1 MPVASDQDKQAKSA
15 TGSGVVTDDRYP
27 LLIDH
32 RLPELDLGDAKA
44 FMVCDDRS
52 PNDLL
57 FARVC
62 PPHGMP
68 RLDVVNGLKH
78 MRDAKLL
85 RLVEWGPVNL
95 SESSKSQVA
104 IIFQRPTHG
113 VLLPPDVKSINPNQ
127 TDEIAKYVM
136 LPACQ
141 TLALM
146 PGAIA
151 VFRSLNATRRV
162 YVLREQQK

>member
-1 MPVASDQDKQAKSA
+1 MPVASDQDKQVKSA
-15 TGSGVVTDDRYP
+15 TGSGVVIDDRYR
-27 LLIDH
+27 LLIDDK
-32 RLPELDLGDAKA
+32 LPELDLSDAKS

-95 SESSKSQVA
+95 SESSESQVA
-104 IIFQRPTHG
+104 SIFQRPTHG
-113 VLLPPDVKSINPNQ
+113 VHLPPDIKSINPIQ
-127 TDEIAKYVM
+127 TDEIAKCVM
-136 LPACQ
+136 LPACPN
-141 TLALM
+141 
-146 PGAIA
+146 PGIGVSAFNVA
-151 VFRSLNATRRV
+151 SCHSCR
-162 YVLREQQK
+162 